1 MNSGKYIKQIDFN
14 GNFEYFTL
22 SDEVVVGVP
31 DNFELSQN
39 YPNPFNPFTRIDF
52 QLPIDGNVNIS
63 VYDNSG
69 KEVMTI
75 VNEFKT
81 AGYYSVSLNASSLS
95 SGVYFYKIT
104 SDNFSG
110 VRKMMLV
117 K

>member
-1 MNSGKYIKQIDFN
+1 MSN
-14 GNFEYFTL
+14 
-22 SDEVVVGVP
+22 EVVVEVP
-31 DNFELSQN
+31 RSFELSQN
-39 YPNPFNPFTRIDF
+39 YPNPFNPSTKIDF

-69 KEVMTI
+69 KELMTI

-81 AGYYSVSLNASSLS
+81 AGYYSVNLNASSLS

-104 SDNFSG
+104 SDNFSS
-110 VRKMMLV
+110 VKKIMLV